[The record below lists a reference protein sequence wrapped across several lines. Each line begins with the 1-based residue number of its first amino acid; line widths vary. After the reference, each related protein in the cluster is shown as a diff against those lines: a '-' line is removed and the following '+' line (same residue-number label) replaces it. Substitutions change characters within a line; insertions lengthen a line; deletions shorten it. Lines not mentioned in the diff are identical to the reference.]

1 MNITIETIIF
11 IFLISFKLIEKNNK
25 YIKSLKKE
33 VKDQIEEINN
43 LKIKNNE
50 GVLFTEKVDKSIQ
63 TDLSSNS
70 IDGLLSPLE
79 SLESLKN
86 WDNLELNSL
95 ELNIESV
102 ATTELNISPIE
113 NNISLSLPNFPDSNL
128 LDESNLFDTINSFL
142 ILT

>member
-25 YIKSLKKE
+25 DIKSLKKE

-50 GVLFTEKVDKSIQ
+50 GVLFKEQVDKSIQ

-70 IDGLLSPLE
+70 IDVLLSPLE

-86 WDNLELNSL
+86 
-95 ELNIESV
+95 
-102 ATTELNISPIE
+102 
-113 NNISLSLPNFPDSNL
+113 
-128 LDESNLFDTINSFL
+128 
-142 ILT
+142 